1 VTPMNDD
8 TAILSVL
15 PAGQMPDADP
25 EQEREDSLA
34 EELAH
39 AAPKRWWN
47 RGTVVL
53 AGLVL
58 LAGGFV
64 GGLQAQ
70 KHWGTATTAG
80 GGGFA
85 GAGGAAAGRYGGG
98 AGRTGAGAYGFGGG
112 GFGQGAGGTGQGG
125 TGQGTGTG
133 TGSGAAATAAAAG
146 VTGTVKLV
154 DGSTIY
160 VQTSDGNVVTVD
172 TTKKTAVAAASKST
186 LGSIKAGQ
194 TITVQGA
201 TGSDGK
207 VAATSVTATK

>member
-8 TAILSVL
+8 TAIMSAL
-15 PAGQMPDADP
+15 PAGQLPEAEP
-25 EQEREDSLA
+25 EQERADSLA

-70 KHWGTATTAG
+70 KHWGTASTASRFPT
-80 GGGFA
+80 GGFGA
-85 GAGGAAAGRYGGG
+85 GAGTGAGRYGGG
-98 AGRTGAGAYGFGGG
+98 TGRAGAGAYGGG
-112 GFGQGAGGTGQGG
+112 GFGQGTGG

-133 TGSGAAATAAAAG
+133 QTGAAAAAAPAAT
-146 VTGTVKLV
+146 TGTVKLV

-160 VQTSDGNVVTVD
+160 VQTSDGNVVTVNTNGK
-172 TTKKTAVAAASKST
+172 TTVSAASKAALS
-186 LGSIKAGQ
+186 SIKAGQ
-194 TITVQGA
+194 TVTVQGA
-201 TGSDGK
+201 AGSDGA
-207 VAATSVTATK
+207 VTATSVTAQKK

>member
-8 TAILSVL
+8 TAILSAL
-15 PAGQMPDADP
+15 PAGQLPDADP
-25 EQEREDSLA
+25 EDERADGLA

-70 KHWGTATTAG
+70 KHWGTASSATGFPAGFNAAG
-80 GGGFA
+80 G
-85 GAGGAAAGRYGGG
+85 AGRYGGG
-98 AGRTGAGAYGFGGG
+98 AGRTGAGTYGGG
-112 GFGQGAGGTGQGG
+112 GLGQG
-125 TGQGTGTG
+125 TGQGTGQ
-133 TGSGAAATAAAAG
+133 SGAATAPAAAG
-146 VTGTVKLV
+146 TTGTVKLV

-160 VQTSDGNVVTVD
+160 VQTSDGNVVTVN
-172 TTKKTAVAAASKST
+172 TNGKTAVSAATKST
-186 LGSIKAGQ
+186 IKSIKAGQ
-194 TITVQGA
+194 TVTVQGA
-201 TGSDGK
+201 AGSDGT
-207 VAATSVTATK
+207 VTATSVTASKK